1 MLKIVSNLIRQAD
14 LWNKKNKERINVNRH
29 KKQEYFVNAI
39 DVAQNI
45 VAPASGIQDT

>member
-1 MLKIVSNLIRQAD
+1 
-14 LWNKKNKERINVNRH
+14 
-29 KKQEYFVNAI
+29 VNAI